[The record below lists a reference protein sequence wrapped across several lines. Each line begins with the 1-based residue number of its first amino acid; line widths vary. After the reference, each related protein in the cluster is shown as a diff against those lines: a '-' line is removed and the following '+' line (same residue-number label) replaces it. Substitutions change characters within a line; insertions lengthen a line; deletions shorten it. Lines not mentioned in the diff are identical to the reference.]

1 MLEAN
6 TCAEQ
11 SSNDD
16 SPMYTVRYVVRASTL
31 LPLSG
36 LLSQRAIAVLNEN
49 KKCCLSVCEF
59 WGLRIL

>member
-1 MLEAN
+1 MLSEN

-16 SPMYTVRYVVRASTL
+16 SPMCTVHYVVRASIL

-36 LLSQRAIAVLNEN
+36 PLSQRVIAVL
-49 KKCCLSVCEF
+49 V
-59 WGLRIL
+59 